1 MALDL
6 QTASRNLFNE
16 LRKQS
21 NLFNYN
27 TTVNNPIVIGL
38 SENNAD
44 AIKLIP
50 SEYEGYKVIY
60 KIIGT
65 ISAATK

>member
-6 QTASRNLFNE
+6 KTASRNLIKE
-16 LRKQS
+16 LRTKS

-27 TTVNNPIVIGL
+27 TTANDPIVIGL
-38 SENNAD
+38 SEHNEE

-60 KIIGT
+60 KIIGQ
-65 ISAATK
+65 IKAL